1 MPRLIPEL
9 RRHAGKNSYII
20 VYCILFINNV
30 YYSLSFLL
38 TINYRG
44 VADVRLKLEQKQEKI
59 SNIHDKKANML
70 EETNM
75 AKTEE
80 LELVARLKEV
90 KIEYTDKEE
99 EKDRALKEQRL
110 VTLEHDGVKK
120 RIETEVSF

>member
-1 MPRLIPEL
+1 MPRLIQEL
-9 RRHAGKNSYII
+9 RRHAGKNYILLS
-20 VYCILFINNV
+20 VYYKTI
-30 YYSLSFLL
+30 YYSLSFPH
-38 TINYRG
+38 NKYRG
-44 VADVRLKLEQKQEKI
+44 VAEKRQQLERTQEKI
-59 SNIHDKKANML
+59 ANQRAEKESML
-70 EETNM
+70 EETNT

-99 EKDRALKEQRL
+99 KKNRALKEQHL